1 MTRRLLYSIHLW
13 LSLPLG
19 IIVMLI
25 CLSGATLV
33 FKAEI
38 RNALGMPKVVAPHG
52 HHASKAGRT
61 AKPFDGGRKGA
72 VAHGKSKD
80 APYGVTTKRDFFSY
94 VTKFHTSLMAGSVG
108 KAVVAYTTLLLILIL
123 ISGLWICLPR
133 NDRQWRQRFS
143 IERRRGRQ
151 RLLFDLHVSLGYWVV
166 LWLLLLAVTGV
177 CFGLHLVPK
186 GTAAMRVL
194 HELHV
199 GSWGGTVTKAITF
212 AVSIV
217 GATLPAT
224 GYWLYFR
231 KHFRR

>member
-61 AKPFDGGRKGA
+61 AKPFDGRKGA

-108 KAVVAYTTLLLILIL
+108 KGVVAYTTLLLILIL

-133 NDRQWRQRFS
+133 NGRQWRQRFS

-186 GTAAMRVL
+186 GTAAMKIM

>member
-61 AKPFDGGRKGA
+61 AKPFGGRKGA

-108 KAVVAYTTLLLILIL
+108 KGVVAYTTLLLILIL

-133 NDRQWRQRFS
+133 NGRQWRQRFS

-186 GTAAMRVL
+186 GTAAMKIM